1 MAVTSIARMSSSS
14 TVSEHPARRL
24 LWALPSVAAAAIA
37 VGLAL
42 MHVATPAAAQD
53 GPSGIGFVQA
63 EEGTWW
69 CRAGA
74 PQDALACAR
83 AKCDKES
90 GGQECFATR
99 WCYPAGWSA
108 LMIVWL
114 PEFHSTHV
122 VCGAPG
128 RPAAVAALT
137 AICQSAPEYTGC
149 DLVLTIDPDGH
160 EEDVS
165 QTIEPGAGNGAAEDP

>member
-1 MAVTSIARMSSSS
+1 MLIAG
-14 TVSEHPARRL
+14 P
-24 LWALPSVAAAAIA
+24 VAAR
-37 VGLAL
+37 
-42 MHVATPAAAQD
+42 D

-69 CRAGA
+69 CRGGNPAEA
-74 PQDALACAR
+74 FACAG
-83 AKCDKES
+83 AKCDEES

-114 PEFHSTHV
+114 PEFHSTNV

-137 AICQSAPEYTGC
+137 AICQSVPEYTGC
-149 DLVLTIDPDGH
+149 DLVLAIDPDGN
-160 EEDVS
+160 EEELS
-165 QTIEPGAGNGAAEDP
+165 QSIGPGAGNDAAGNP